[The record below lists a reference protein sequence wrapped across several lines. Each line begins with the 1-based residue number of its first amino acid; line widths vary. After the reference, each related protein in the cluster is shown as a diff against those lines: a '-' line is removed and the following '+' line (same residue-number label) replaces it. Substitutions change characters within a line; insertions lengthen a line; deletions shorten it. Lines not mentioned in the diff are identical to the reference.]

1 MLVMEQIETIKE
13 LQVRGLSPSEI
24 ARKLSVDW
32 KTVVKYMQQECYS
45 PKPPSVRCAES
56 KLDPW
61 KPVIDGWL
69 DEDRKVRY
77 KQRHTAKRVFDRLY
91 EECPGFTGS
100 YPIVQRYVKQV
111 REAKKQTDGFL
122 ELICHPAKHRSILAK
137 PTSTH
142 RRDGVPANIFA
153 RPSPTAMAGCPR
165 YSAVKRQSAS
175 ARACKI
181 SLNTS
186 TAFPQD

>member
-13 LQVRGLSPSEI
+13 LQFRGLSPSEI

-111 REAKKQTDGFL
+111 RGSQETNRWFSGTDL
-122 ELICHPAKHRSILAK
+122 ATRRSTGRFWRSRLRL
-137 PTSTH
+137 TGGTE
-142 RRDGVPANIFA
+142 
-153 RPSPTAMAGCPR
+153 SP
-165 YSAVKRQSAS
+165 Q
-175 ARACKI
+175 I
-181 SLNTS
+181 SLHVLP
-186 TAFPQD
+186 PQQWRAVPGIRR